1 MTTEE
6 FIAMIGE
13 AETGGAAKLSERLNA
28 IGDHGLA
35 GGYYQ
40 QHWTWRRDY
49 WPNWAWYLLEQIDR
63 EAVRLFVSDHHGKT
77 ARELAGLYNLGH
89 AAPDPAYDQ
98 RCLAGLERLGLDSKL
113 LDEMVLPPL

>member
-13 AETGGAAKLSERLNA
+13 AETGGAAHLSDRLKA

-49 WPNWAWYLLEQIDR
+49 WPTWAWFLLEHIDR

-77 ARELAGLYNLGH
+77 ALELAALYNLGH
-89 AAPDPAYDQ
+89 PAPDPDYEE
-98 RCLAGLERLGLDSKL
+98 RCLAGLKRLDAKL
-113 LDEMVLPPL
+113 LNELVLPPIA